1 MRKIFA
7 ENLKSL
13 RLTRGISQAE
23 FAKLLN
29 TSQQRISEWECG
41 KNEPSLY
48 NLLRIIDVLGVTFE
62 DLVDGIK
69 INKK

>member
-1 MRKIFA
+1 MRKLFA

-13 RLTRGISQAE
+13 RLERGISQAE

-48 NLLRIIDVLGVTFE
+48 NILRILDVLGATFE
-62 DLVDGIK
+62 DLTDGMK
-69 INKK
+69 

>member
-13 RLTRGISQAE
+13 RLERGISQAE

-48 NLLRIIDVLGVTFE
+48 NILRILDVLGATFE
-62 DLVDGIK
+62 DLTDGMK
-69 INKK
+69 